1 MLKESYYVVPT
12 ELDQVVFDKLVP
24 AEHYLRKVKA
34 LIDFERFRAEVR
46 DCYSPHMGRGA
57 EDPVRI
63 IKLEFLELH
72 YNLSDR
78 EVIAEAQVNV
88 AFRYFLDL
96 SLDSPLP
103 VPSLLSQFRSRLGAE
118 RHRALLNALVGQAR
132 ERGLVQD
139 RLRLKDATHVIAN
152 IAVPSTIQ
160 LVAQV
165 RDRLLQALGPYRPEQ
180 VAAERAQARVIHQ
193 VTADLKDEERLLQ
206 RVAHLRQI
214 VTWADE
220 VVAGLGPGPVA
231 GEAARQRLATAL
243 AVAHHVLAD
252 QDDPDK
258 GDRVRSVSDP
268 DARRGKHGA
277 YYDGYALDISMDEAS
292 ELITAVDIL
301 PANGDEAADAAALL
315 TAEAAA
321 HGNKVQALSLDGIG
335 FRGDVLRKLSDP
347 KGLAVTV
354 YVPVWDWYSKERGG
368 FQPTDFVLNAERTVL
383 RCPGGQETARRNR
396 HTAGNGWSFHFCR
409 PQCAA
414 CPLLPQCMPRLPK
427 RDGRQVLKNDYEA
440 EYLAARERAQSPE
453 YAAVRSQHPKVER
466 KLAEIVR
473 YHGGRRARYRGQW
486 RTQVQYLLTA
496 LVVNIKRMVRLL
508 AARWGR
514 PGVVIPP
521 GCEAALTNG

>member
-24 AEHYLRKVKA
+24 AEHYLRKVKV

-46 DCYSPHMGRGA
+46 DCYSSSMGRSA
-57 EDPVRI
+57 EDPVRM

-132 ERGLVQD
+132 ECGLVQD

-152 IAVPSTIQ
+152 IAVPSAIQ

-180 VAAERAQARVIHQ
+180 VAMERAQARVIHQ
-193 VTADLKDEERLLQ
+193 VTADLKDAERLLQ
-206 RVAHLRQI
+206 RVAQLRQI
-214 VTWADE
+214 VAGADA
-220 VVAGLGPGPVA
+220 VAAEWGAPPAAADPPRRRL
-231 GEAARQRLATAL
+231 EAAL
-243 AVAHHVLAD
+243 AVAHRVLAD
-252 QDDPDK
+252 QDDPAK

-268 DARRGKHGA
+268 EARRGKHGA

-292 ELITAVDIL
+292 ELITAVEIL
-301 PANGDEAADAAALL
+301 PANGDEAADAAVLL
-315 TAEAAA
+315 AAEETA
-321 HGNKVQALSLDGIG
+321 HGNNVQALSLDGIG
-335 FRGDVLRKLSDP
+335 FRGEVLRQLGDP
-347 KGLAVTV
+347 QGLGVTV
-354 YVPVWDWYSKERGG
+354 YVPVREWSSQERGF
-368 FQPTDFVLNAERTVL
+368 FQPTDFVWNAEHTGV
-383 RCPGGQETARRNR
+383 RCPGGHESARCTRYA
-396 HTAGNGWSFHFCR
+396 HGWRFHFR
-409 PQCAA
+409 RRQCAA
-414 CPLLPQCMPRLPK
+414 CPLRTQCMAQLPRK
-427 RDGRQVLKNDYEA
+427 HGRDVLKNDYEA
-440 EYLAARERAQSPE
+440 EYLAARARAQGPE
-453 YAAVRSQHPKVER
+453 YAAVRSQHPKIER

-473 YHGGRRARYRGQW
+473 YHGGRRARYRGRW

-508 AARWGR
+508 AAGWSHSGGAL
-514 PGVVIPP
+514 PAG
-521 GCEAALTNG
+521 GTAALPNG